1 MLAVLLGVLLW
12 MNKKDEDKKSAEL
25 QALNAKLYQEEQEK
39 EAALKQKKAEDSFY
53 QKLSDGFD
61 VNVLVVGDSIGAGA
75 GTETDGQQWFKQ
87 LQAYLRTVNKAS
99 VSVTNVSMG
108 GNTSYAGYVQTMAL
122 DDDIDYDLAVIC
134 YGQNDALQ
142 GLDVYYEAIVQAI

>member
-1 MLAVLLGVLLW
+1 MSHRKRGGGYRSSSQKNVTLSIIIVLFAVLLGGFLW

-25 QALNAKLYQEEQEK
+25 QVLDAKRYQKEKEK

-99 VSVTNVSMG
+99 ASVSV
-108 GNTSYAGYVQTMAL
+108 
-122 DDDIDYDLAVIC
+122 
-134 YGQNDALQ
+134 
-142 GLDVYYEAIVQAI
+142 

>member
-1 MLAVLLGVLLW
+1 M
-12 MNKKDEDKKSAEL
+12 
-25 QALNAKLYQEEQEK
+25 
-39 EAALKQKKAEDSFY
+39 
-53 QKLSDGFD
+53 
-61 VNVLVVGDSIGAGA
+61 GDSIGAGA

-142 GLDVYYEAIVQAI
+142 GLDVYYEAIVQAIKNKYPNCSIISILESSQRDYTSNIITI